1 MSHENSETIKIKA
14 HYNTDAAMSAEELL
28 VLEKI
33 SLMNDPQ
40 ISGDE
45 RNERAL
51 ELFQMYLD
59 TENPKVKSLLKH
71 YITIIDE
78 SVLAG
83 DSSQED

>member
-1 MSHENSETIKIKA
+1 MRQEKSETIKVKA
-14 HYNTDAAMSAEELL
+14 HYDTDTAMSAEELL

-51 ELFQMYLD
+51 ELFTMFFD
-59 TENPKVKSLLKH
+59 TERPKVKALLKN
-71 YITIIDE
+71 YVTIIDE

-83 DSSQED
+83 DSSQDN